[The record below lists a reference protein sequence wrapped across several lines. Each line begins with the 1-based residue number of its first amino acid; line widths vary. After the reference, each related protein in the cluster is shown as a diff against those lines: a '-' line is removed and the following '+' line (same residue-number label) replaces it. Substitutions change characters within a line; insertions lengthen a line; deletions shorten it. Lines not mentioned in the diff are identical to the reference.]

1 MIYEEFWG
9 LEDQPHEFS
18 TDSAWTSE
26 GWNDLI
32 TLVIHQSHTHGL
44 PDEF

>member
-1 MIYEEFWG
+1 MIYEEFWS
-9 LEDQPHEFS
+9 LEDTPHDFS
-18 TDSAWTSE
+18 TDSEWASE

-32 TLVIHQSHTHGL
+32 ALVIHQSLMHGL